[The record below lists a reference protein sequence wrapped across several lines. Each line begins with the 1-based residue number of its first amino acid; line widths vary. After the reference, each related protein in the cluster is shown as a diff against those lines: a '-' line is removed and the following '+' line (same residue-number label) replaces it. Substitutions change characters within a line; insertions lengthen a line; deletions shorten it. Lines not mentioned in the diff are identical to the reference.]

1 MQWGSMG
8 HSGVGTLTAVE
19 PIDFRGHS
27 ALGGVTGQHHGV
39 PLLHLHRGHLLLRP
53 LRSVCGA
60 AMRGGGI
67 GGGGGG
73 EGPQRCGAGQRG
85 MKGTQWIWGSSK
97 TPKDLGWPTGN
108 EGNPMD
114 LGVLKDPKAFELANG
129 G

>member
-1 MQWGSMG
+1 MQWGWAVQWGWVAALGCHRVGGMQWGSMG

-67 GGGGGG
+67 GGGG
-73 EGPQRCGAGQRG
+73 RG
-85 MKGTQWIWGSSK
+85 
-97 TPKDLGWPTGN
+97 TPKMWGWPTGD

-114 LGVLKDPKAFELANG
+114 LGVLKDPKGFGLANG
-129 G
+129 E